1 MINPLLRPAGL
12 ALLVGL
18 TAFGGPVAEPAS
30 IGVNL
35 SIRSP
40 APVLSPSV
48 YSGGGRSFTR
58 DYEADT
64 LPPVT
69 PGGSRSRV
77 HAFDPNAQYNR
88 MTGSTANGK
97 PLK

>member
-18 TAFGGPVAEPAS
+18 TAFGGPVTEAAS

-58 DYEADT
+58 DYENRHAAT
-64 LPPVT
+64 RRTWRTAVQRP
-69 PGGSRSRV
+69 RV
-77 HAFDPNAQYNR
+77 
-88 MTGSTANGK
+88 
-97 PLK
+97 

>member
-1 MINPLLRPAGL
+1 MISPLLRSAGL

-18 TAFGGPVAEPAS
+18 TAFGGPVTEAAS

-40 APVLSPSV
+40 AQVLPPSI
-48 YSGGGRSFTR
+48 YSGDGRNFTR
-58 DYEADT
+58 DYDADT
-64 LPPVT
+64 PPPVAH
-69 PGGSRSRV
+69 GGSRSRI
-77 HAFDPNAQYNR
+77 HEFDPNTQYNG
-88 MTGSTANGK
+88 MTDGTANGK